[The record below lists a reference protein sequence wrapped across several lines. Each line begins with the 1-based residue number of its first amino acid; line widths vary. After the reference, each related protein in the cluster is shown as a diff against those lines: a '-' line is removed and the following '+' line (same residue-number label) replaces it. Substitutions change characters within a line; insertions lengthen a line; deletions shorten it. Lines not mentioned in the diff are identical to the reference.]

1 MANTGA
7 GATGAVSKEKQSPSR
22 EKPLMS
28 HHRSTVTA
36 AGALLCL
43 ALAGSAAAAIP
54 EPVAGPAPTDQ
65 ERPCFM
71 VRAHWNN
78 ALDGPQPT
86 C

>member
-1 MANTGA
+1 
-7 GATGAVSKEKQSPSR
+7 
-22 EKPLMS
+22 MS
-28 HHRSTVTA
+28 HHCSTVTA

-43 ALAGSAAAAIP
+43 ALASSASAAIP
-54 EPVAGPAPTDQ
+54 EPEPQPGPGSTDQ

-71 VRAHWNN
+71 VRAHWND

>member
-1 MANTGA
+1 
-7 GATGAVSKEKQSPSR
+7 
-22 EKPLMS
+22 MS
-28 HHRSTVTA
+28 HHRTAITA

-43 ALAGSAAAAIP
+43 ALAGSASAAIP
-54 EPVAGPAPTDQ
+54 EPETGSGATDQ

-71 VRAHWNN
+71 VRAHWND

>member
-1 MANTGA
+1 
-7 GATGAVSKEKQSPSR
+7 
-22 EKPLMS
+22 MS
-28 HHRSTVTA
+28 HHRSTVTTST

-54 EPVAGPAPTDQ
+54 EPDDGPGATDA

-71 VRAHWNN
+71 VRAHWNE

>member
-1 MANTGA
+1 
-7 GATGAVSKEKQSPSR
+7 
-22 EKPLMS
+22 MS

-36 AGALLCL
+36 AGSLLCL
-43 ALAGSAAAAIP
+43 ALASSASAAIP
-54 EPVAGPAPTDQ
+54 EPEPQTGPGSTDQ

-71 VRAHWNN
+71 VRAHWND

>member
-1 MANTGA
+1 
-7 GATGAVSKEKQSPSR
+7 
-22 EKPLMS
+22 MS
-28 HHRSTVTA
+28 HHRSTVTTST

-43 ALAGSAAAAIP
+43 ALAGSASAAIP
-54 EPVAGPAPTDQ
+54 EPDTGSGATEP

-71 VRAHWNN
+71 VRAHWNE

>member
-1 MANTGA
+1 
-7 GATGAVSKEKQSPSR
+7 
-22 EKPLMS
+22 MS
-28 HHRSTVTA
+28 HHRTTITA

-43 ALAGSAAAAIP
+43 ALAGSASAAIP
-54 EPVAGPAPTDQ
+54 EPETGSGSTDQ

-71 VRAHWNN
+71 VRAHWND

>member
-1 MANTGA
+1 
-7 GATGAVSKEKQSPSR
+7 
-22 EKPLMS
+22 MS

-36 AGALLCL
+36 AGALVCL
-43 ALAGSAAAAIP
+43 ALASSAAAAVP
-54 EPVAGPAPTDQ
+54 APAPGPGPTDQ

-71 VRAHWNN
+71 VRAHWNE

>member
-1 MANTGA
+1 
-7 GATGAVSKEKQSPSR
+7 
-22 EKPLMS
+22 MS

-43 ALAGSAAAAIP
+43 ALASSASAAIP
-54 EPVAGPAPTDQ
+54 GPETGPGASDHQ
-65 ERPCFM
+65 ERPCFL
-71 VRAHWNN
+71 VRAHWNE

>member
-1 MANTGA
+1 
-7 GATGAVSKEKQSPSR
+7 
-22 EKPLMS
+22 MS
-28 HHRSTVTA
+28 HHRSIVTA

-54 EPVAGPAPTDQ
+54 EPEPGPGSTDQ

-71 VRAHWNN
+71 VRAHWND